1 VLINTFD
8 NLPIELLERHK
19 NVTLAIEIMYVN
31 KTIPFIIMT
40 SCTIHFGTAEMIK
53 KENNPQ

>member
-31 KTIPFIIMT
+31 KTIPLIIMT

-53 KENNPQ
+53 KIK